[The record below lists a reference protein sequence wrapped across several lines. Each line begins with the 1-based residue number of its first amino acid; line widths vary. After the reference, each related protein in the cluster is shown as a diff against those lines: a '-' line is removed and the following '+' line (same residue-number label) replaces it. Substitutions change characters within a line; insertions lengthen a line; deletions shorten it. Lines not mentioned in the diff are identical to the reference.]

1 MKFKGLLKYI
11 FSFHLL
17 IKINNKTTIE
27 ILDIFQG
34 FSQSQENKESLFHS
48 EMEVDKESTEN
59 G

>member
-1 MKFKGLLKYI
+1 MK